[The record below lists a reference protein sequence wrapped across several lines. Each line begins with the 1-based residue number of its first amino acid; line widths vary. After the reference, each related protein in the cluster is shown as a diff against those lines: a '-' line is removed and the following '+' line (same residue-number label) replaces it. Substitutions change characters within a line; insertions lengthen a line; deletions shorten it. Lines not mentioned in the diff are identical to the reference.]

1 MQVTVQGAQIYY
13 NERGTGTPTLFLH
26 GVPDSAEMWNGIIDR
41 MELSYRCIAPD
52 LPGFTTRSQ
61 APAGFD
67 YKLPSMAK
75 FVDDLVTA
83 LGISEPINLVMA
95 DFGGD
100 YGLTWAIT
108 HPDKVRKLA
117 LAGNVGFTPDYQW
130 HSTAKLWRT
139 PLIGELSMMT
149 LSESLFKGAMKSAA
163 PSLTPEYWHGVY
175 ALSLASPAAKRTIL
189 RQYRALDTKDFAAW
203 EPKLLDLTSRVPMLV
218 LWGDHDAFIASS
230 FADRFGAQEVQHHA
244 QYGHWIA
251 VEAPDEMAT
260 KLAAFFG

>member
-1 MQVTVQGAQIYY
+1 
-13 NERGTGTPTLFLH
+13 
-26 GVPDSAEMWNGIIDR
+26 
-41 MELSYRCIAPD
+41 
-52 LPGFTTRSQ
+52 
-61 APAGFD
+61 
-67 YKLPSMAK
+67 
-75 FVDDLVTA
+75 
-83 LGISEPINLVMA
+83 MA

-100 YGLTWAIT
+100 LWADMGD
-108 HPDKVRKLA
+108 HSSRKVRKLA
-117 LAGNVGFTPDYQW
+117 LAGNIGFTPDYQW

-149 LSESLFKGAMKSAA
+149 LSELLFKGAMKSAA

-189 RQYRALDTKDFAAW
+189 RQYRAVDTQDFSAW
-203 EPKLLDLTSRVPMLV
+203 EPKLLDLTRRVPMLV
-218 LWGDHDAFIASS
+218 LWGDRDEFIASS